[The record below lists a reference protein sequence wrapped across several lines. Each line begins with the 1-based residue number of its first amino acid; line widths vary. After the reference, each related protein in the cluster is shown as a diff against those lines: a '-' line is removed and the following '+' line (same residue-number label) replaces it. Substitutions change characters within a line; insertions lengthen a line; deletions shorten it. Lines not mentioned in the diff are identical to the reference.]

1 MSSDAIEQSLHSTNQ
16 QEYSNNITLISC
28 LQISDTNIHL
38 AKESY
43 ESSQQRDLQ
52 GAPAAADTCF
62 TVHFTTSSLRTSKS
76 KGNPTLPYYPTLSAS
91 GSKFYIAGYGDV
103 PLKCQE
109 NGAECDITICGR
121 TTLDIVATDRKK
133 TWRFSITGHH
143 IGPLVDHRE
152 HPISGKQNTIGG
164 AFPTKMGGNWD
175 LFQSYTLVKT
185 PGTKEQEWIDND
197 PFSSSNDIIMVS
209 RIVIRYIL

>member
-1 MSSDAIEQSLHSTNQ
+1 M
-16 QEYSNNITLISC
+16 
-28 LQISDTNIHL
+28 

-62 TVHFTTSSLRTSKS
+62 TVHFTTSSLKTSKS
-76 KGNPTLPYYPTLSAS
+76 AEQFYIAGNVSAS

-121 TTLDIVATDRKK
+121 TTLDIVATDRKNS
-133 TWRFSITGHH
+133 WRFSITGHH
-143 IGPLVDHRE
+143 IGPLVDH
-152 HPISGKQNTIGG
+152 HPTSGKEFLAG
-164 AFPTKMGGNWD
+164 FPTKMGGNWD

-197 PFSSSNDIIMVS
+197 PFTSLDGIIMVS
-209 RIVIRYIL
+209 RIVIRYMLWTHQ